1 MTSRLGSQS
10 TPAVKTP
17 LQNGLVVATSCNIL
31 RTTPWTDLKLIFRD
45 FSISGNLARLFDTP
59 RQFYHYI
66 FMYNRTAVR
75 LVLLYLKTIFI
86 MVSQH
91 ESSSNNDN
99 VSLVY
104 THAAIGIRHVQNNLD
119 STGRTVPSP

>member
-17 LQNGLVVATSCNIL
+17 LQNGLVAATSCNIL

-75 LVLLYLKTIFI
+75 LLQLCLA
-86 MVSQH
+86 VSENH
-91 ESSSNNDN
+91 IYN
-99 VSLVY
+99 
-104 THAAIGIRHVQNNLD
+104 GF
-119 STGRTVPSP
+119 ST